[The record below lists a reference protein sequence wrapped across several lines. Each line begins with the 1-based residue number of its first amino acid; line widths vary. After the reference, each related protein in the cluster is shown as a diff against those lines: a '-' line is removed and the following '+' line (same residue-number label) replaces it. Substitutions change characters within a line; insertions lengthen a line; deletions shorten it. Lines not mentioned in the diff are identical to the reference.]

1 MKKIVALLM
10 AAVLMLAVLTAC
22 SPKGSDSLYASG
34 EVFASG
40 DASSGNAMYYA
51 TGGNAG

>member
-1 MKKIVALLM
+1 MKKFAALLM
-10 AAVLMLAVLTAC
+10 AMALLLAALTAC

-34 EVFASG
+34 EIATG
-40 DASSGNAMYYA
+40 DASSGNAMYFA